1 MVSRVELIKMIEDAI
16 EFEEKCVPL
25 LHDKCLACFREIARS
40 EMIEEDKRKMR
51 QMLNKL
57 VVDAREH
64 RLALEEL
71 SARIN
76 GGGQNEF

>member
-1 MVSRVELIKMIEDAI
+1 MVNKADLIKMLENAI

-25 LHDKCLACFREIARS
+25 LHDKCLACFQEITRF

-51 QMLNKL
+51 QMLNEL

-71 SARIN
+71 AARIKE
-76 GGGQNEF
+76 GKQNEF